1 MRLHRQRACKPLQQ
15 YTPALP
21 RLVSL
26 LEGIV
31 MSDSY
36 DLSAATA
43 SSASCAPRAADSA
56 LAVPPVARIGDTL
69 AQIATPSLLLDL
81 DAFDANVA
89 RMAGA
94 AAARGVAVRPHAKAH
109 KSVTIAREQ
118 IAAGAVGICC
128 QKLTEAIPFAN
139 AGIGSIHIS
148 NEFVGEAR
156 VALAVALASRVALS
170 VCVDDVRQV
179 APLGKAAQRAGVRIA
194 VLPEVDVGQGR
205 CGVDS
210 TDKVARLV
218 EAIDHYEG
226 LRFGGIQ
233 AYHGSAQHIEAW
245 ARRRDTARLAAD
257 QAAACVRFLEAR
269 GIVCPVVTGGGT
281 GTAEFDIDSGVYTE
295 IQPGSYVFF
304 DGHYGALEWRDDW
317 RFRHGLFLASTVM
330 STARA
335 GIIVCDAG
343 LKSVA
348 TDSGLPRFWSSQL
361 AGTPRYRTA
370 SDEHGVLELG
380 SPDDDGAA
388 WLGEPIL
395 LVPGH
400 CDPTVN
406 LYDRY
411 VAVRHG
417 RVEDL
422 WPIEARGLSQ

>member
-1 MRLHRQRACKPLQQ
+1 MPD
-15 YTPALP
+15 
-21 RLVSL
+21 SL
-26 LEGIV
+26 NTVLT
-31 MSDSY
+31 
-36 DLSAATA
+36 SANV
-43 SSASCAPRAADSA
+43 
-56 LAVPPVARIGDTL
+56 AVPPVARVGDSL
-69 AQIATPSLLLDL
+69 AQVATPSLLLDL

-89 RMAGA
+89 RMASA
-94 AAARGVAVRPHAKAH
+94 AAVRGVAVRPHAKAH
-109 KSVTIAREQ
+109 KSVTIARAQ

-128 QKLTEAIPFAN
+128 QKVTEAIPFVN
-139 AGIGSIHIS
+139 AGIGNIHIS

-156 VALAVALASRVALS
+156 VALVVEMASRVTLS

-210 TDKVARLV
+210 TDAVAQLV
-218 EAIDHYEG
+218 DAIDHYEG
-226 LRFGGIQ
+226 LRFGGLQ
-233 AYHGSAQHIEAW
+233 AYHGSAQHIDSW
-245 ARRRDTARLAAD
+245 DRRRDAARLAAD
-257 QAAACVRFLEAR
+257 RASTYVRFLEAR
-269 GIVCPVVTGGGT
+269 GIACPVVTGGGT
-281 GTAEFDIDSGVYTE
+281 GTAEFDIESGVYTE
-295 IQPGSYVFF
+295 IQPGSYVFL
-304 DGHYGALEWRDDW
+304 DGHYGSLEWRDEW

-348 TDSGLPRFWSSQL
+348 TDSGLPRFWSSQQ
-361 AGTPRYRTA
+361 AGKPHYRTA

-380 SPDDDGAA
+380 APGEDSAP

-417 RVEDL
+417 RVEGL

>member
-1 MRLHRQRACKPLQQ
+1 MPDSLN
-15 YTPALP
+15 T
-21 RLVSL
+21 VST
-26 LEGIV
+26 
-31 MSDSY
+31 
-36 DLSAATA
+36 SANV
-43 SSASCAPRAADSA
+43 
-56 LAVPPVARIGDTL
+56 AVPPVARAGDSL
-69 AQIATPSLLLDL
+69 AQVATPSLLLDL

-89 RMAGA
+89 RMASA
-94 AAARGVAVRPHAKAH
+94 AAVRGVAVRPHAKAH
-109 KSVTIAREQ
+109 KSVTIARAQ
-118 IAAGAVGICC
+118 MAAGAVGICC
-128 QKLTEAIPFAN
+128 QKVTEAIPFVN
-139 AGIGSIHIS
+139 AGIGNIHIS
-148 NEFVGEAR
+148 NEFVGETR
-156 VALAVALASRVALS
+156 VALVVEMASRVALS

-210 TDKVARLV
+210 TDAVAQLV
-218 EAIDHYEG
+218 DAIDHYEG
-226 LRFGGIQ
+226 LRFGGLQ
-233 AYHGSAQHIEAW
+233 AYHGSAQHIDSW
-245 ARRRDTARLAAD
+245 DRRRDTARLAAD
-257 QAAACVRFLEAR
+257 RASTYVRFLEAR
-269 GIVCPVVTGGGT
+269 GIACPVVTGGGT
-281 GTAEFDIDSGVYTE
+281 GTAEFDIESGVYTE
-295 IQPGSYVFF
+295 IQPGSYVFL
-304 DGHYGALEWRDDW
+304 DGHYGSLEWRDEW

-348 TDSGLPRFWSSQL
+348 TDSGLPRFWSSQQ
-361 AGTPRYRTA
+361 AGKPHYRTA

-380 SPDDDGAA
+380 APGEDSAP

-417 RVEDL
+417 RVEGL

>member
-1 MRLHRQRACKPLQQ
+1 
-15 YTPALP
+15 
-21 RLVSL
+21 
-26 LEGIV
+26 
-31 MSDSY
+31 MSDSVN
-36 DLSAATA
+36 SVSSPA
-43 SSASCAPRAADSA
+43 SVAGP
-56 LAVPPVARIGDTL
+56 LAVPPVAQAGDSL
-69 AQIATPSLLLDL
+69 AEVATPSLLLDL

-94 AAARGVAVRPHAKAH
+94 ASARGVAVRPHAKAH
-109 KSVTIAREQ
+109 KSVTIARAQ
-118 IAAGAVGICC
+118 VAAGAVGVCC
-128 QKLTEAIPFAN
+128 QKLTEAIPFVN

-148 NEFVGEAR
+148 NEFVGQAR
-156 VALAVALASRVALS
+156 VALAVAMAARVSLS

-210 TDKVARLV
+210 TEALGRLV
-218 EAIDHYEG
+218 DAIDHYEG
-226 LRFGGIQ
+226 LRFGGLQ
-233 AYHGSAQHIEAW
+233 AYHGSAQHIANWDE
-245 ARRRDTARLAAD
+245 RRDTARRAAD
-257 QAAACVRFLEAR
+257 QASAYVRFLAAR
-269 GIVCPVVTGGGT
+269 GIACPVVTGGGT
-281 GTAEFDIDSGVYTE
+281 GTAEFDIESGVYTE
-295 IQPGSYVFF
+295 IQPGSYVFL
-304 DGHYGALEWRDDW
+304 DGHYGSLEWRDDW
-317 RFRHGLFLASTVM
+317 RFRNALFLASTVM

-348 TDSGLPRFWSSQL
+348 TDSGLPRFWSSQQ
-361 AGTPRYRTA
+361 AGQPQYRTA
-370 SDEHGVLELG
+370 SDEHGVLALA
-380 SPDDDGAA
+380 SPHEDGAG

-411 VAVRHG
+411 VVVRHG
-417 RVEDL
+417 RVEGV

>member
-1 MRLHRQRACKPLQQ
+1 MPD
-15 YTPALP
+15 
-21 RLVSL
+21 SL
-26 LEGIV
+26 NTVLT
-31 MSDSY
+31 
-36 DLSAATA
+36 SANV
-43 SSASCAPRAADSA
+43 
-56 LAVPPVARIGDTL
+56 AVPPVARVGDSL
-69 AQIATPSLLLDL
+69 AQVATPSLLLDL

-89 RMAGA
+89 RMASA
-94 AAARGVAVRPHAKAH
+94 AAVRGVAVRPHAKAH
-109 KSVTIAREQ
+109 KSVTIARAQ

-128 QKLTEAIPFAN
+128 QKVTEAIPFVN
-139 AGIGSIHIS
+139 AGIGNIHIS

-156 VALAVALASRVALS
+156 VALVVEMASRVTLS

-210 TDKVARLV
+210 TDAVAQLV
-218 EAIDHYEG
+218 DAIDHYEG
-226 LRFGGIQ
+226 LRFGGLQ
-233 AYHGSAQHIEAW
+233 AYHGSAQHIDSW
-245 ARRRDTARLAAD
+245 DRRRDAARLAAD
-257 QAAACVRFLEAR
+257 RASTYVRFLEAR
-269 GIVCPVVTGGGT
+269 GIACPVVTGGGT
-281 GTAEFDIDSGVYTE
+281 GTAEFDIESGVYTE
-295 IQPGSYVFF
+295 IQPGSYVFL
-304 DGHYGALEWRDDW
+304 DGHYGSLEWRDEW

-348 TDSGLPRFWSSQL
+348 TDSGLPRFWSSQQ
-361 AGTPRYRTA
+361 AGKPYYRTA

-380 SPDDDGAA
+380 ASGEDSAP

-417 RVEDL
+417 RVEGL

>member
-1 MRLHRQRACKPLQQ
+1 
-15 YTPALP
+15 
-21 RLVSL
+21 
-26 LEGIV
+26 

-36 DLSAATA
+36 DLSA
-43 SSASCAPRAADSA
+43 SSGSSGSRVAADVA
-56 LAVPPVARIGDTL
+56 TDTIAVPPVARVGDTL

-89 RMAGA
+89 RMASA

-118 IAAGAVGICC
+118 MAAGAVGVCC
-128 QKLTEAIPFAN
+128 QKLTEAIPFVN
-139 AGIGSIHIS
+139 AGIGNIHIS

-156 VALAVALASRVALS
+156 VALAVALAARVTLS

-179 APLGKAAQRAGVRIA
+179 APLGKAAQRAGVRMA

-210 TDKVARLV
+210 TDEVARLID
-218 EAIDHYEG
+218 AIDHYEG

-233 AYHGSAQHIEAW
+233 AYHGSAQHIEGW
-245 ARRRDTARLAAD
+245 DRRRDTARLAAER
-257 QAAACVRFLEAR
+257 AAAYVRFLEAR

-295 IQPGSYVFF
+295 IQPGSYVFL
-304 DGHYGALEWRDDW
+304 DGHYGSLEWRDDW
-317 RFRHGLFLASTVM
+317 RFRHGLFLASTIM

-335 GIIVCDAG
+335 GIVVCDAG

-348 TDSGLPRFWSSQL
+348 TDSGLPRFWSSQQ
-361 AGTPRYRTA
+361 AGKPHYRTA
-370 SDEHGVLELG
+370 SDEHGVLELA
-380 SPDDDGAA
+380 SPDEDGDA

-417 RVEDL
+417 RVEGL

>member
-1 MRLHRQRACKPLQQ
+1 MVRTRMRFTSRVCWPGRCLSECCNFLANALQ
-15 YTPALP
+15 
-21 RLVSL
+21 
-26 LEGIV
+26 GIV
-31 MSDSY
+31 MPDS
-36 DLSAATA
+36 LNTVLTSANV
-43 SSASCAPRAADSA
+43 
-56 LAVPPVARIGDTL
+56 AVPPVARVGDSL
-69 AQIATPSLLLDL
+69 AQVATPSLLLDL

-89 RMAGA
+89 RMASA
-94 AAARGVAVRPHAKAH
+94 AAVRGVAVRPHAKAH
-109 KSVTIAREQ
+109 KSVTIARAQ

-128 QKLTEAIPFAN
+128 QKVTEAIPFVN
-139 AGIGSIHIS
+139 AGIGNIHIS

-156 VALAVALASRVALS
+156 VALVVEMASRVTLS

-210 TDKVARLV
+210 TDAVAQLV
-218 EAIDHYEG
+218 DAIDHYEG
-226 LRFGGIQ
+226 LRFGGLQ
-233 AYHGSAQHIEAW
+233 AYHGSAQHIDSW
-245 ARRRDTARLAAD
+245 DRRRDAARLAAD
-257 QAAACVRFLEAR
+257 RASTYVRFLEAR
-269 GIVCPVVTGGGT
+269 GIACPVVTGGGT
-281 GTAEFDIDSGVYTE
+281 GTAEFDIESGVYTE
-295 IQPGSYVFF
+295 IQPGSYVFL
-304 DGHYGALEWRDDW
+304 DGHYGSLEWRDEW

-348 TDSGLPRFWSSQL
+348 TDSGLPRFWSSQQ
-361 AGTPRYRTA
+361 AGKPYYRTA

-380 SPDDDGAA
+380 ASGEDSAP

-417 RVEDL
+417 RVEGL